1 MIKEK
6 HRAKRWLIIIGIV
19 VSLLWLYPFYL
30 IVTNSFKTQ
39 SEIFKNILGL
49 PKAFTFENYPIAA
62 QELDLGHSFLNS
74 FLITVIALVVIIVC
88 TSMAAYSLSRNTS
101 KFSTGVYLFFAVG
114 MLIPFQSI
122 MIPLISIFGKMQMLN
137 RTGLIIMYLGMA
149 SAQAIFLY
157 YGALQSIPRSLDEAA
172 LIDGASKW
180 QIFWK
185 IIFPLL
191 KPTTITVI
199 VLDSLWFWNDYLL
212 PSLVINRPGMYTI
225 PLKMFYFFGTY
236 SKQWALA
243 LAALFMAIL
252 PIIILYA
259 FLQKYII
266 KGVADGAVK

>member
-1 MIKEK
+1 MIREK
-6 HRAKRWLIIIGIV
+6 SKKKTFLIIIGIV
-19 VSLLWLYPFYL
+19 TSIIWLYPFYL
-30 IVTNSFKTQ
+30 IIVNSFKTQ
-39 SEIFKNILGL
+39 SEIFTNILGL
-49 PKAFTFENYPIAA
+49 PKKFTAENYPIAA
-62 QELDLGHSFLNS
+62 EQLDLIRSFFNS
-74 FLITVIALVVIIVC
+74 AVITIIALVVIIIC
-88 TSMAAYSLSRNTS
+88 TSMAAYALSRNTS
-101 KFSTGVYLFFAVG
+101 KLSTNIYLFFAIG

-122 MIPLISIFGKMQMLN
+122 MIPLITIFGKVNMLN
-137 RTGLIIMYLGMA
+137 RSGLIIMYLGMA

-180 QIFWK
+180 KIFWK
-185 IIFPLL
+185 VIFPLL
-191 KPTTITVI
+191 KPTTVTVI

-225 PLKMFYFFGTY
+225 PLKMFYFFGAY